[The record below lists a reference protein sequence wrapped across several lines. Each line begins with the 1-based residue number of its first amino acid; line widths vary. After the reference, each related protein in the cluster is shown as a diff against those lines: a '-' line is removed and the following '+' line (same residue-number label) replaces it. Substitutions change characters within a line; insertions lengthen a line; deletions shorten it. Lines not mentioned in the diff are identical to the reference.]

1 MTEEVRHD
9 KQMDMSAAI
18 DEYVD
23 DGDTVFI
30 QWQPFAPMAAINE
43 IIRQGK
49 EDLTITCASMTLGGD
64 LLLASGAVS
73 KIITGYMGLELL
85 GLSHPLRRA
94 VEEGEPHEIE
104 YEEYANF
111 NIQMMNLGGALGF
124 PYIPVWNLNG
134 TDYLEKGV
142 DTRRIETVE
151 DPFSGKEVAAI
162 ETFNPDVALVHTQRS
177 DPKGNVQVWGSGIEF
192 GLYASDTVI
201 ASVEEVVDTEVVR
214 RDPDRTVGPTHRV
227 NAVVEEPWGAHPENV
242 YGYYDIDWLAKQN
255 VADAM
260 KSPEGVEQYLEEWV
274 YGIEDRSE
282 YIQQYIERMGYDRL
296 QKLIPGTKRSAPNY
310 GSYELEVLDE

>member
-1 MTEEVRHD
+1 MTEEDKHD

-49 EDLTITCASMTLGGD
+49 EDLTITCASMTMGGD
-64 LLLASGAVS
+64 LLLGSGAVS
-73 KIITGYMGLELL
+73 EVITGYFGLELL
-85 GLSHPLRRA
+85 GISQRFRRA
-94 VEEGEPHEIE
+94 VEDGVPNDIE
-104 YEEYANF
+104 VEEYSNF

-124 PYIPVWNLNG
+124 PYVPMWNLNG
-134 TDYLEKGV
+134 TDYMDPDVDTPRLEK
-142 DTRRIETVE
+142 VE
-151 DPFSGKEVAAI
+151 DPFSGKEVAAL

-177 DPKGNVQVWGSGIEF
+177 DAKGNVQVWGSGIEF

-214 RDPDRTVGPTHRV
+214 RDPDRTVVPNHRV
-227 NAVVEEPWGAHPENV
+227 NAVVEEPWGAHPENI

-255 VADAM
+255 MADAFQT
-260 KSPEGVEQYLEEWV
+260 EDGFEQYLEEWV
-274 YGIEDRSE
+274 YGVEDRSE
-282 YIQQYIERMGYDRL
+282 YIQQYIERMGYERL

-310 GSYELEVLDE
+310 GNYELEVLGE